1 MRTSIANTAAAV
13 ALIQAHANTITA
25 ILPSMRLAGA
35 PKIWRRNNHKRNAR
49 KAG

>member
-13 ALIQAHANTITA
+13 ALIRAHANTVTA
-25 ILPSMRLAGA
+25 ILSPMRCASA
-35 PKIWRRNNHKRNAR
+35 PKIWRRNNHKHNAR